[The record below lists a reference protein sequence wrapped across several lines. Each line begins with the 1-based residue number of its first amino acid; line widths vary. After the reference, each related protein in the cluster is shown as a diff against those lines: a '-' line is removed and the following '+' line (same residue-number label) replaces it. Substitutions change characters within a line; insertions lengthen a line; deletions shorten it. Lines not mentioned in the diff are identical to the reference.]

1 MLIFDNIF
9 KNLRSP
15 QQQPRDSRNLQNLI
29 DGEFIP
35 LDDRNPAKI
44 VRDKNKPENR
54 PFPIIT
60 LTTPDDPVKEIDA
73 TDAWDKNK
81 TKIQRPA
88 PTYKLSTDY
97 EKKVRAANKTKN
109 KYLRKK
115 VGQRKHVNKIS
126 AEWLKT
132 ARYLDTSDQDKINY
146 IFVLPKKKQ
155 KKKYLAMPD
164 ISLEQKLKIRT
175 LKMKIW

>member
-1 MLIFDNIF
+1 MT
-9 KNLRSP
+9 
-15 QQQPRDSRNLQNLI
+15 NLQ
-29 DGEFIP
+29 
-35 LDDRNPAKI
+35 LDDRNPAEI

-60 LTTPDDPVKEIDA
+60 LTTPDDPVIEIDA
-73 TDAWDKNK
+73 TDEWDKNK
-81 TKIQRPA
+81 TKIQRPG

-97 EKKVRAANKTKN
+97 EKKVRAANKIKN

-132 ARYLDTSDQDKINY
+132 AGYLDTY
-146 IFVLPKKKQ
+146 IRP
-155 KKKYLAMPD
+155 
-164 ISLEQKLKIRT
+164 R
-175 LKMKIW
+175 